1 MTRSIGLSKPSIGRV
16 DPGSTTGLGSPSS
29 SPQLDSDF
37 PELGTSPELLQ
48 IRSEIEQYK
57 DNEYVYNLLMNA
69 YNTYAQQRF
78 SPNTL
83 QSLGEIIGDTSSRQ
97 NFINQQ
103 IAGLRQEI
111 AEILKANHIEGL
123 SSAVAEATDMKNAGI
138 NVDLQGGQGISPAE
152 GADIDNNDMANPV
165 VNEGSEVA
173 SQIFSTGAQIVS
185 FAMQAYQ
192 GFMNVKAL
200 HLDNLTKEFSL
211 SENAR
216 SLAWNVIGEGVSEFM
231 TSPSFDESLK
241 DDPSSV
247 ALVPSLIQSFGS
259 RINSLPLSRKQRKYM
274 HSVIDELVYSFDN
287 DGKKV
292 PTAKY
297 QTLVNDTLKKLYG
310 SRADATQEFGRI
322 GAEIEDI
329 AVQRVVS
336 HDIYRPL
343 NEMAIELQNDMNH
356 LQKLMLQFDTNYYA
370 TANKV
375 GLPSMTA
382 KSDFVSKK
390 MQYEIKSVQNRITR
404 TFNVINR
411 KIESNQKLGPNWKM
425 AFQTALAIGES
436 WTFNTMMNGL
446 KSFSFSPKFS
456 FSTNH
461 DNFSPSY

>member
-1 MTRSIGLSKPSIGRV
+1 MAIGSLTEQAKRTAFEQAGL
-16 DPGSTTGLGSPSS
+16 DPNTPLEEINPDGEF
-29 SPQLDSDF
+29 LDDMHQEF
-37 PELGTSPELLQ
+37 NV
-48 IRSEIEQYK
+48 IRQEIEQYK
-57 DNEYVYNLLMNA
+57 ENEYVYGLLMNA
-69 YNTYAQQRF
+69 YRSYTSQVF
-78 SPNTL
+78 SPNFL
-83 QSLGEIIGDTSSRQ
+83 QKIGEMVGDNSSRT
-97 NFINQQ
+97 NFVNQQ

-123 SSAVAEATDMKNAGI
+123 SSAVSEAADMKNAGI

-165 VNEGSEVA
+165 VNEGSEVT
-173 SQIFSTGAQIVS
+173 SQIFSAGAQIVS

-192 GFMNVKAL
+192 GFMNVKSL
-200 HLDNLTKEFSL
+200 NLENMLKEFSL

-216 SLAWNVIGEGVSEFM
+216 SLAWNTIKEGVTEFM
-231 TSPSFDESLK
+231 TSPSFDDSLK
-241 DDPSSV
+241 DDPSAV
-247 ALVPSLIQSFGS
+247 ALIPSLVQSFGA
-259 RINSLPLSRKQRKYM
+259 RINSLPLNRRQKKYM
-274 HSVIDELVYSFDN
+274 YSLVDELVYSFDL
-287 DGKKV
+287 DGNKI

-297 QTLVNDTLKKLYG
+297 QTLVNDTLSDLYG
-310 SRADATQEFGRI
+310 SRHKAVKAYGEI
-322 GAEIEDI
+322 GSEIEDI
-329 AVQRVVS
+329 AIQRVVS

-356 LQKLMLQFDTNYYA
+356 LQKLMVQFDTNYYN
-370 TANKV
+370 TANKL

-382 KSDFVSKK
+382 KADFVSKK
-390 MQYEIKSVQNRITR
+390 MQYEIKSVQDRITK

-411 KIESNQKLGPNWKM
+411 KIEGNKKLGPNWKM

-436 WTFNTMMNGL
+436 WTINTMMNGL